1 MKKVELQIIA
11 LTPGVTQSL
20 NYAVILQEVGG
31 ARRLP
36 IVIGAFEAQSIAV
49 AIERMT
55 PNRPLTHDLFK
66 QTLEMYE
73 IEIKEIV
80 INNLLEGIFYARLLC
95 VKNGVE
101 TEIDSRTSDAIAL
114 AVRYGCPIYTYEFIL
129 EHAGVVM
136 QDDVEDEEDTRKR
149 SRRDTSRNKNT
160 LSSMDASTLQNKLND
175 ALQAENY
182 ERAAQIRDEMNR
194 RVS

>member
-1 MKKVELQIIA
+1 MI
-11 LTPGVTQSL
+11 
-20 NYAVILQEVGG
+20 
-31 ARRLP
+31 
-36 IVIGAFEAQSIAV
+36 
-49 AIERMT
+49 

-66 QTLEMYE
+66 QTLEAYE
-73 IEIKEIV
+73 VEIKEIV

-95 VKNGVE
+95 VKNGLE

-136 QDDVEDEEDTRKR
+136 QDDAEDEDDARKKTRDR
-149 SRRDTSRNKNT
+149 SRSKNT
-160 LSSMDASTLQNKLND
+160 LSSMNLETLQNKLND

-182 ERAAQIRDEMNR
+182 ERAAQIRDEINR
-194 RVS
+194 RES

>member
-11 LTPGVTQSL
+11 LTPGVTQSQ

-31 ARRLP
+31 VRRLP
-36 IVIGAFEAQSIAV
+36 IVIGAFEAQAIAV
-49 AIERMT
+49 AIERMI

-66 QTLEMYE
+66 QTLEAYE
-73 IEIKEIV
+73 VEIKEIV

-95 VKNGVE
+95 VKNGLE

-136 QDDVEDEEDTRKR
+136 QDDVEDEDDARKR
-149 SRRDTSRNKNT
+149 TRDRGRSKNT
-160 LSSMDASTLQNKLND
+160 LSSMNLETLQNKLND
-175 ALQAENY
+175 ALQSENY
-182 ERAAQIRDEMNR
+182 ERAAQIRDEINR
-194 RVS
+194 RES